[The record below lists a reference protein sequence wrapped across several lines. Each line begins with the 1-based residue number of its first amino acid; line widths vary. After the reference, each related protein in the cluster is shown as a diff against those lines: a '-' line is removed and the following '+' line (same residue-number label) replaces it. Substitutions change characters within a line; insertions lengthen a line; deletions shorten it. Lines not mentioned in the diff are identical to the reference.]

1 MIRLEDAQQ
10 IVEKAA
16 EYKRRDKSLTVKL
29 ITREKHLACPI
40 CQDDF
45 VINDEPSIA
54 TSTSQSS
61 SITSATATSSS
72 SQLTSSGNSSTNAM
86 EQVLRLPCLHVFHQD
101 CLIPWLKTQNT
112 CPLCRYELPSAIPT
126 EGPNAK
132 DQNQIDLL
140 SNMFT

>member
-1 MIRLEDAQQ
+1 
-10 IVEKAA
+10 
-16 EYKRRDKSLTVKL
+16 
-29 ITREKHLACPI
+29 
-40 CQDDF
+40 
-45 VINDEPSIA
+45 
-54 TSTSQSS
+54 
-61 SITSATATSSS
+61 
-72 SQLTSSGNSSTNAM
+72 M